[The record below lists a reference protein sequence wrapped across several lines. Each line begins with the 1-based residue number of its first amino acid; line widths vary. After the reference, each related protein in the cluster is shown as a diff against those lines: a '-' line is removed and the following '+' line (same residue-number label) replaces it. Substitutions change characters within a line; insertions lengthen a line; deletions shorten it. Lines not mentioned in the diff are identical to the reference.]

1 MNIEDVKQ
9 KIAELT
15 AEFHELNIASNDE
28 MQFAEL
34 IEEEVTNLIVYYC
47 EEHKYMINGF
57 PYEKRELFKTQTT
70 IDNEE
75 EDEFFS
81 QERFQLY
88 LDCLAIEKDDVADLL
103 WFYNNNF
110 WPSSFESKEIFI
122 ELIKEQ
128 IELDKKFL

>member
-1 MNIEDVKQ
+1 
-9 KIAELT
+9 
-15 AEFHELNIASNDE
+15 

-34 IEEEVTNLIVYYC
+34 IEEEVINLIVNYC
-47 EEHKYMINGF
+47 EHHKNMINGF
-57 PYEKRELFKTQTT
+57 PYEKRELFKTQSTF
-70 IDNEE
+70 DNEE
-75 EDEFFS
+75 EDDYFS

-88 LDCLAIEKDDVADLL
+88 SDRLALEKDDVADLL
-103 WFYNNNF
+103 WFYNNKF